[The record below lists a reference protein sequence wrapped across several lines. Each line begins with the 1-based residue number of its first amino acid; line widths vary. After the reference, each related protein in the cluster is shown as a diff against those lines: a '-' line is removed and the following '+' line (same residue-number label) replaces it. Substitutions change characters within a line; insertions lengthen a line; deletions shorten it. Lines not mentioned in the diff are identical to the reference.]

1 MIPLVK
7 SDGKRKAPK
16 FYPMILRRGDFL
28 VAMMGLQEDTFL
40 CSLGMEMY
48 PHKIPQPSKMN
59 AAESLRSTVTRA
71 LVYECFL
78 QIRND
83 LSKKKWDTS
92 VALRITY
99 GVVSPQISK
108 YIYRYISQLIWDDL
122 DLDLYCTFP

>member
-1 MIPLVK
+1 MICGIGGDVEASISRFQMIPLVK

-28 VAMMGLQEDTFL
+28 VVMMGLQEDTFL

-71 LVYECFL
+71 LVYEC
-78 QIRND
+78 
-83 LSKKKWDTS
+83 
-92 VALRITY
+92 V
-99 GVVSPQISK
+99 GHISG
-108 YIYRYISQLIWDDL
+108 
-122 DLDLYCTFP
+122 T